1 MQKPGLPKGTRDF
14 SAQQLVRRRYIFET
28 IRLVFEKYAF
38 NPLETPSMELLQTL
52 TGKYG
57 DEGEMLLFKV
67 LNNGDY
73 LSKANEQALKD
84 KNSNALTSSIS
95 KRALRYDLTIP
106 FARYV
111 VMNQH
116 LIQFPFKRFQMQPV
130 WRADRPQKGRYQEFY
145 QCDADVVGS
154 DSLLYE
160 AEFVQIYDEVFTSL
174 GMAVEIRI
182 NNRKI
187 LAGIAKKCGL
197 SNQFLAFTT
206 ELDKLDKIGLEGVI
220 HNIKT
225 IGITDAQI
233 EFLTRCLQ
241 TGNNLELLEELIGD
255 NDMAALGIAE
265 VKKVMN
271 FLSTS
276 TLSQQ
281 IILDITLARGLNYYT
296 GCIFEVKSLEEEMG
310 SIGGGG
316 RYDNLTGTF
325 GLSGV
330 SGVGISFGAER
341 IYDILEKLNRWPLDV
356 QKRPLAI
363 VLPMGEAQEKYSFKC
378 ASQLRSFGLNID
390 IYPESTKFKKAI
402 KYASDR
408 QFRFALICGEAE
420 SAESMIAVKDLDSGI
435 QQVLSIENTANLLI
449 SG

>member
-14 SAQQLVRRRYIFET
+14 SAQQLVRRRFIFET
-28 IRLVFEKYAF
+28 IRLVFEKYGF

-57 DEGEMLLFKV
+57 DEGDMLLFKV
-67 LNNGDY
+67 LNNGDF
-73 LSKANEQALKD
+73 LAKADEQALKD
-84 KNSNALTSSIS
+84 KNSNALVFSIS
-95 KRALRYDLTIP
+95 KRALRYDLTVP
-106 FARYV
+106 FARYI

-154 DSLLYE
+154 DSLIYE
-160 AEFVQIYDEVFTSL
+160 AEFVQIYDEVFTKL
-174 GMAVEIRI
+174 GMSVEIRI

-187 LAGIAKKCGL
+187 LAGIAEKCGL
-197 SNQFLAFTT
+197 NNQFSAFTI

-220 HNIKT
+220 QNIKAM
-225 IGITDAQI
+225 GISNTQI
-233 EFLTRCLQ
+233 EFLTSCLQ
-241 TGNNLELLEELIGD
+241 SGNNLELLEELIGD
-255 NDMAALGIAE
+255 NQMAALGIAE
-265 VKKVMN
+265 VKQVMDL
-271 FLSTS
+271 LSTNP
-276 TLSQQ
+276 LHQKLV
-281 IILDITLARGLNYYT
+281 LDITLARGLNYYT
-296 GCIFEVKSLEEEMG
+296 GCIFEVKSLETEMG

-325 GLSGV
+325 GLAGV

-341 IYDILEKLNRWPLDV
+341 IYDILETLSRWPLDV

-363 VLPMGEAQEKYSFKC
+363 VLPMGEEQEKYSFKC
-378 ASQLRSFGLNID
+378 ASILRSQGLDID
-390 IYPESTKFKKAI
+390 IYPDSSKFKKAM

-408 QFRFALICGEAE
+408 QFRYALICGETEFA
-420 SAESMIAVKDLDSGI
+420 SSMIAVKDLDSGV
-435 QQVLSIENTANLLI
+435 QQVLSIENTAKLLN
-449 SG
+449 SR

>member
-28 IRLVFEKYAF
+28 IRLVFEKYGF

-57 DEGEMLLFKV
+57 DEGDMLLFKV

-73 LSKANEQALKD
+73 LSKADEHALKD

-95 KRALRYDLTIP
+95 KRALRYDLTVP

-154 DSLLYE
+154 DSLMYE
-160 AEFVQIYDEVFTSL
+160 AEFVQIYDEVFSKL
-174 GMAVEIRI
+174 EMSVEIRI

-187 LAGIAKKCGL
+187 LAGIAELSGL
-197 SNQFLAFTT
+197 SNQFTAFTV
-206 ELDKLDKIGLEGVI
+206 ELDKLDKIGLEGVML
-220 HNIKT
+220 NIKEL
-225 IGITDAQI
+225 GISDVQI

-241 TGNNLELLEELIGD
+241 AGNNIELLKELIGD
-255 NDMAALGIAE
+255 NETAALGIAE
-265 VKKVMN
+265 VKQVMDL
-271 FLSTS
+271 LSAGT
-276 TLSQQ
+276 TQQ
-281 IILDITLARGLNYYT
+281 KIILDITLARGLNYYT

-363 VLPMGEAQEKYSFKC
+363 VLPMGEAQEKYSFDC
-378 ASQLRSFGLNID
+378 ATQLRAQGLNID
-390 IYPESTKFKKAI
+390 IYPDGTKFKKAI

-408 QFRFALICGEAE
+408 QFRFALICGESE
-420 SAESMIAVKDLDSGI
+420 FAESMIAVKDLDSGI
-435 QQVLSIENTANLLI
+435 QQVLNIENTANLLI
-449 SG
+449 TS